1 MLNKKIQDAINDQIG
16 YEFYSAY
23 LYLAM
28 SAHFE
33 TLSLKGFAAWM
44 RTKFSEEQIHALK
57 FFDYINDR
65 GGKVVLPP
73 LQQPKNSW
81 KTNLNVF
88 EESLAHEQS
97 VTARIHK
104 LYELALAEK
113 DYPTQALLQ
122 WFITEQVE
130 EEKTVTEIVEQLKLI
145 DARGTAVLMLDHQL
159 NKSAKKA

>member
-1 MLNKKIQDAINDQIG
+1 MLSKKMTAAINDQIG

-33 TLSLKGFAAWM
+33 SVNLKGFATWTRA
-44 RTKFSEEQIHALK
+44 RFTEEQTHALK

-65 GGKVVLPP
+65 GAKVELPAIDKPDRTWRSNLQVFQEVL
-73 LQQPKNSW
+73 
-81 KTNLNVF
+81 
-88 EESLAHEQS
+88 EHERS

-113 DYPTQALLQ
+113 DYPTQAMLQ
-122 WFITEQVE
+122 WFINEQVE
-130 EEKTVTEIVEQLKLI
+130 EEKNAADIIEQLKLI
-145 DARGTAVLMLDHQL
+145 DARGTAILMLDHRL
-159 NKSAKKA
+159 GKAE

>member
-33 TLSLKGFAAWM
+33 TLSLNGFAAWM
-44 RTKFSEEQIHALK
+44 RTKFSEEQVHALK

-65 GGKVVLPP
+65 GGKVVLPSIE
-73 LQQPKNSW
+73 QPKNSW

-88 EESLAHEQS
+88 EESLAHEQG

-130 EEKTVTEIVEQLKLI
+130 EEKTVAEIIEQLKLI

-159 NKSAKKA
+159 NKSAKQA

>member
-1 MLNKKIQDAINDQIG
+1 MLNKKIQDAINAQIG

-33 TLSLKGFAAWM
+33 TLNLKGFAAWM
-44 RTKFSEEQIHALK
+44 RTKFSEEQVHALK

-65 GGKVVLPP
+65 GGKVVLP
-73 LQQPKNSW
+73 LIEQPKNSW

-88 EESLAHEQS
+88 EESLAHEQG

-130 EEKTVTEIVEQLKLI
+130 EEKTVTEIIGQLKLI
-145 DARGTAVLMLDHQL
+145 DARGTAVLVLDHQL

>member
-1 MLNKKIQDAINDQIG
+1 MISKKIQDAINDQIG

-33 TLSLKGFAAWM
+33 TLNLKGFAGWM
-44 RTKFSEEQIHALK
+44 RTKFSEEQVHALK
-57 FFDYINDR
+57 FFDYVNDR
-65 GGKVVLPP
+65 GGKVVLPAIE
-73 LQQPKNSW
+73 QPKGSW
-81 KTNLNVF
+81 KSNLAVF

-104 LYELALAEK
+104 LYELALTEK

-130 EEKTVTEIVEQLKLI
+130 EEKTVAEIIEQLKLI

-159 NKSAKKA
+159 NKSAKKP